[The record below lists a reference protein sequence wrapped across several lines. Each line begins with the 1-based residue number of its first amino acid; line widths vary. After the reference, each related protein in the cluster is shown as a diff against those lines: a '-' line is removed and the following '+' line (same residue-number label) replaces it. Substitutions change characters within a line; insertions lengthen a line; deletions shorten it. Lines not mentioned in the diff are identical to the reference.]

1 MHTEEIQNI
10 SGQEGNLQDFL
21 SYCYKI
27 KNLMNSEPSSMSSIR
42 AVLYCMV
49 PLRSSESFVQLFL

>member
-1 MHTEEIQNI
+1 MYTEEIQNI

-27 KNLMNSEPSSMSSIR
+27 KFDE
-42 AVLYCMV
+42 
-49 PLRSSESFVQLFL
+49 F